1 MFKRKNKKR
10 KLNKIFF
17 GINILLSIIFLVFI
31 FLINAIPTKYL
42 VLITI
47 CLIIWNIIIAFLL
60 LSKEKK
66 KRNKVGYI
74 LSSLFI
80 IIIGI
85 IGYYLNTTYSLLN
98 LLG

>member
-47 CLIIWNIIIAFLL
+47 CIIIWNIIIAFLL

-66 KRNKVGYI
+66 KRNGA
-74 LSSLFI
+74 
-80 IIIGI
+80 
-85 IGYYLNTTYSLLN
+85 
-98 LLG
+98 